1 MAKRILIAEDEISL
15 LDILR
20 RRVEQLGYEVIT
32 AKDGEEALKKTL
44 ADKPDLILLDILMPK
59 MNGFQVLEELKVKQN
74 SPIPVVILTNL
85 DQDDEIEKGKAL
97 GAVDYIVKTNVSLKD
112 LMAIINNY
120 IVSMQ

>member
-1 MAKRILIAEDEISL
+1 MAKIIIVEDDLKIANIYKNRLTEEGHEVEIATDIEAVDLIAN
-15 LDILR
+15 
-20 RRVEQLGYEVIT
+20 Q
-32 AKDGEEALKKTL
+32 
-44 ADKPDLILLDILMPK
+44 KPDLVLLDILMPK